1 MRFAAFAIVLLSGSL
16 MLAQSPK
23 GPTMSRHAS
32 VGQHS
37 ATLGAAAITP
47 NTSATA
53 TQLSKIEQQHVA
65 YQSQQARQSSTATP
79 AKTTP
84 PPQNNKPIKF
94 AYHPPANNNISH

>member
-1 MRFAAFAIVLLSGSL
+1 MRFAAFAIVLFSGSL

-23 GPTMSRHAS
+23 ATMSRHAS

-37 ATLGAAAITP
+37 ASLGTAAITP
-47 NTSATA
+47 NTSTTA

-65 YQSQQARQSSTATP
+65 YQSQQARQSSVPAP

-84 PPQNNKPIKF
+84 PGQNNKPIKF
-94 AYHPPANNNISH
+94 AYHPPANNNASH